1 MVQRKVQYRKLTLLI
16 LLIIVLV
23 LAGCSQKNVDNS
35 SEDHHEKKQ
44 PKNEQSIESSGNVSK
59 QETTTK
65 IFDNL
70 PELPT
75 TAEDLITQSPGKFAD
90 QEILSDEIASKV
102 KEEIKDLPPLNENPS
117 EEELNEYMK
126 YIYSL
131 VATDFQDPNDLLN
144 KWEFSMSGNPDLP
157 ESRFQF
163 KDNYNIEI
171 ILDSSGSMANTI
183 NGKTMMD
190 LAKESINN
198 FLSSLPKEANISLRV
213 YGHKGSGADS
223 DKALSCSSIEQV
235 YGFGPYKQTEFNQS
249 LNKFKP
255 SGWTPIAK
263 ALEESKQSLAKFD
276 AKTNTNLIYLVS
288 DGVETCDGDP
298 VKVAKSFAS
307 SNVAPIINVIGFNV
321 DSEAQKQLKQVAESA
336 NGIYT
341 TVTSG
346 DQLKKEFQR
355 AEEVLKNWERWK
367 KDSIRSA
374 EALRVDNSF
383 DILGLTNDWGYRATR
398 QNLNIGYM
406 LSILRDEGK
415 ITFKQEDQL
424 KKIRKNIGEL
434 VIQTKK
440 EMEENLKE
448 INIKEIE
455 DLKKKINEKYNTNTQ
470 Q

>member
-1 MVQRKVQYRKLTLLI
+1 MQRKVQYRKLTLLI

-23 LAGCSQKNVDNS
+23 LAGCSEKNVDNS
-35 SEDHHEKKQ
+35 SKDHHEKKQ

-183 NGKTMMD
+183 NGKTMME

-424 KKIRKNIGEL
+424 KKIRKNIKEL

-440 EMEENLKE
+440 EMEGNLKE

>member
-1 MVQRKVQYRKLTLLI
+1 MQRKVQYRKLTLLI

-23 LAGCSQKNVDNS
+23 LAGCSEKNVDNS
-35 SEDHHEKKQ
+35 SKDHHEKKQ

-183 NGKTMMD
+183 NGKTMME

-383 DILGLTNDWGYRATR
+383 DILELTNDWGYRATR

-424 KKIRKNIGEL
+424 KKIRKNIKEL

-440 EMEENLKE
+440 EMEGNLKE

>member
-1 MVQRKVQYRKLTLLI
+1 MQRKVQYRKLTLLI

-23 LAGCSQKNVDNS
+23 LAGCSEKNVDNS
-35 SEDHHEKKQ
+35 SKDHSEEKQ

-183 NGKTMMD
+183 NGKTMME

-383 DILGLTNDWGYRATR
+383 DILELTNDWGYRSTR

-424 KKIRKNIGEL
+424 KKIRKNIKEL

-440 EMEENLKE
+440 EMEGNLKE

>member
-1 MVQRKVQYRKLTLLI
+1 MQRKVQYRKLTLLI

-183 NGKTMMD
+183 NGKTMME

>member
-1 MVQRKVQYRKLTLLI
+1 MQRKVQYRKLTLLI

-23 LAGCSQKNVDNS
+23 LAGCSEKNVDNS
-35 SEDHHEKKQ
+35 TKDHHEKKQ

-183 NGKTMMD
+183 NGKTMME

-355 AEEVLKNWERWK
+355 AEEVLKNWGRWK

-383 DILGLTNDWGYRATR
+383 DILELTNDWGYRATR

-424 KKIRKNIGEL
+424 KKIRKNIKEL

-440 EMEENLKE
+440 EMEGNLKE

>member
-1 MVQRKVQYRKLTLLI
+1 MQRKVQYRKLTLLI

-23 LAGCSQKNVDNS
+23 LAGCSEKNVDNS
-35 SEDHHEKKQ
+35 SKDHHEKKQ

-183 NGKTMMD
+183 NGKTMME

-424 KKIRKNIGEL
+424 KKIRKNIKEL

>member
-1 MVQRKVQYRKLTLLI
+1 MQRKVQYRKLTLLI

-75 TAEDLITQSPGKFAD
+75 TPEDLITQSPGKFAD

-183 NGKTMMD
+183 NGKTMME

>member
-44 PKNEQSIESSGNVSK
+44 PKNEQSIESSRNVSK

>member
-1 MVQRKVQYRKLTLLI
+1 M
-16 LLIIVLV
+16 
-23 LAGCSQKNVDNS
+23 
-35 SEDHHEKKQ
+35 E
-44 PKNEQSIESSGNVSK
+44 
-59 QETTTK
+59 
-65 IFDNL
+65 
-70 PELPT
+70 
-75 TAEDLITQSPGKFAD
+75 
-90 QEILSDEIASKV
+90 
-102 KEEIKDLPPLNENPS
+102 
-117 EEELNEYMK
+117 
-126 YIYSL
+126 
-131 VATDFQDPNDLLN
+131 
-144 KWEFSMSGNPDLP
+144 
-157 ESRFQF
+157 
-163 KDNYNIEI
+163 
-171 ILDSSGSMANTI
+171 
-183 NGKTMMD
+183 

-355 AEEVLKNWERWK
+355 AEEVLKNWGRWK

-383 DILGLTNDWGYRATR
+383 DILELTNDWGYRATR

-424 KKIRKNIGEL
+424 KKIRKNIKEL

-440 EMEENLKE
+440 EMEGNLKE

-455 DLKKKINEKYNTNTQ
+455 DLKTKINEKYNTNTQ

>member
-1 MVQRKVQYRKLTLLI
+1 
-16 LLIIVLV
+16 
-23 LAGCSQKNVDNS
+23 LAGCSEKNVDNS
-35 SEDHHEKKQ
+35 SKDHHEKKQ

-183 NGKTMMD
+183 NGKTMME

-383 DILGLTNDWGYRATR
+383 DILELTNDWGYRATR

-424 KKIRKNIGEL
+424 KKIRKNIKEL

-440 EMEENLKE
+440 EMEGNLKE

>member
-23 LAGCSQKNVDNS
+23 LAGCSEKNVDNS
-35 SEDHHEKKQ
+35 SKDHHEKKQ

-183 NGKTMMD
+183 NGKTMME

-383 DILGLTNDWGYRATR
+383 DILELTNDWGYRATR

-424 KKIRKNIGEL
+424 KKIRKNIKEL

-440 EMEENLKE
+440 EMEGNLKE

>member
-1 MVQRKVQYRKLTLLI
+1 MQRKVQYRKLTLLI

-23 LAGCSQKNVDNS
+23 LAGCSQKIVDNS

-424 KKIRKNIGEL
+424 KKIRKNIKEL

>member
-23 LAGCSQKNVDNS
+23 LAGCSQKIVDNS

-213 YGHKGSGADS
+213 YGHKGFGADS

>member
-1 MVQRKVQYRKLTLLI
+1 MQRKVQYRKLTLLI

-23 LAGCSQKNVDNS
+23 LAGCSEKNVDNS
-35 SEDHHEKKQ
+35 SKDHHEKKQ

-183 NGKTMMD
+183 NGKTHD
-190 LAKESINN
+190 G
-198 FLSSLPKEANISLRV
+198 ISQR
-213 YGHKGSGADS
+213 
-223 DKALSCSSIEQV
+223 
-235 YGFGPYKQTEFNQS
+235 
-249 LNKFKP
+249 
-255 SGWTPIAK
+255 
-263 ALEESKQSLAKFD
+263 
-276 AKTNTNLIYLVS
+276 IY
-288 DGVETCDGDP
+288 
-298 VKVAKSFAS
+298 
-307 SNVAPIINVIGFNV
+307 
-321 DSEAQKQLKQVAESA
+321 Q
-336 NGIYT
+336 
-341 TVTSG
+341 
-346 DQLKKEFQR
+346 
-355 AEEVLKNWERWK
+355 
-367 KDSIRSA
+367 
-374 EALRVDNSF
+374 
-383 DILGLTNDWGYRATR
+383 
-398 QNLNIGYM
+398 
-406 LSILRDEGK
+406 
-415 ITFKQEDQL
+415 
-424 KKIRKNIGEL
+424 
-434 VIQTKK
+434 
-440 EMEENLKE
+440 
-448 INIKEIE
+448 
-455 DLKKKINEKYNTNTQ
+455 
-470 Q
+470 

>member
-1 MVQRKVQYRKLTLLI
+1 MQRKVQYRKLTLLI

-23 LAGCSQKNVDNS
+23 LAGCSEKNVDNS
-35 SEDHHEKKQ
+35 SKDHHEKKQ

-383 DILGLTNDWGYRATR
+383 DILELTNDWGYRATR

-424 KKIRKNIGEL
+424 KKIRKNIKEL

>member
-1 MVQRKVQYRKLTLLI
+1 MQRKVQYRKLTLLI

-23 LAGCSQKNVDNS
+23 LAGCSQKIVDNS

-321 DSEAQKQLKQVAESA
+321 DSEAQKQLKQVAESI

>member
-75 TAEDLITQSPGKFAD
+75 TPEDLITQSPGKFAD

-183 NGKTMMD
+183 NGKTMME

>member
-1 MVQRKVQYRKLTLLI
+1 MQRKVQYRKLTLLI

-23 LAGCSQKNVDNS
+23 LAGCSEKNVDNS
-35 SEDHHEKKQ
+35 SKDHHEKKQ

-383 DILGLTNDWGYRATR
+383 DILELTNDWGYRATR

-424 KKIRKNIGEL
+424 KKIRKNIKEL

-440 EMEENLKE
+440 EMEGNLKE

>member
-1 MVQRKVQYRKLTLLI
+1 MQRKVQYRKLTLLI

-23 LAGCSQKNVDNS
+23 LAGCSQKIVDNS

>member
-1 MVQRKVQYRKLTLLI
+1 MQRKVQYRKLTLLI

>member
-1 MVQRKVQYRKLTLLI
+1 MQRKVQYRKLTLLI

-44 PKNEQSIESSGNVSK
+44 PKNEQSIESSRNVSK

>member
-1 MVQRKVQYRKLTLLI
+1 MQRKVQYRKLTLLI

-23 LAGCSQKNVDNS
+23 LAGCSEKNVDNS
-35 SEDHHEKKQ
+35 SKDHHEKKQ

-183 NGKTMMD
+183 NGKTMME

-383 DILGLTNDWGYRATR
+383 DILELTNDWGYRATR

-424 KKIRKNIGEL
+424 KKIRKNIKEL

>member
-1 MVQRKVQYRKLTLLI
+1 MQRKVQYRKLTLLI

-35 SEDHHEKKQ
+35 SEDHQEKKQ

>member
-1 MVQRKVQYRKLTLLI
+1 
-16 LLIIVLV
+16 
-23 LAGCSQKNVDNS
+23 LAGCSEKNVDNS
-35 SEDHHEKKQ
+35 TKDHHEKKQ

-183 NGKTMMD
+183 NGKTMME

-355 AEEVLKNWERWK
+355 AEEVLKNWGRWK

-383 DILGLTNDWGYRATR
+383 DILELTNDWGYRATR

-424 KKIRKNIGEL
+424 KKIRKNIKEL

-440 EMEENLKE
+440 EMEGNLKE